1 MATHAVAPGQTVVI
15 KSVPKNFVQR
25 MTDTVW
31 QNTSATS
38 VHSTPDKDPKCTGK
52 FIFYANYKSGREAQK
67 ACSTLQAWVD
77 DKWPSATA
85 RRPTIM
91 TKQSFDVLSFG
102 VFVTGAPQFTEPSHI
117 ERIFAM
123 FGTLHAGG
131 KVCAIKDGYAFFVN
145 FADYEGAQAAL
156 EAARSGRLYC
166 EGCALQVRAQ
176 RNTLFINELV
186 GQMRETGKHAFSID
200 DAKGVGD
207 GMKDW
212 APQPKDVAAL
222 LSRIS
227 HWEWDRRSK
236 QFRFVQESKTSGEQS
251 VCTTADE
258 ALQRWLPPVCPRAG
272 PEVESQPTWHAP
284 EMVFRTLFEG
294 LDLSENMVPSGFAQR
309 KRQEQFSP
317 SPNNNADH
325 VLDDDASSVCIT
337 PPRLRSPSPSLKIEG
352 DSVSLWD
359 EDQVLSLFRRCKFP
373 TEGIVANNVDGP
385 ALLRLYADAD
395 AEDMF
400 TAPAPDGLGF
410 NKILYRGRFAS
421 ELAKLSRECPSFDRY
436 SIFLSTPQNF
446 L

>member
-1 MATHAVAPGQTVVI
+1 MATHAVAPGQTIVI
-15 KSVPKNFVQR
+15 KSVPQTLVKRVHE
-25 MTDTVW
+25 TVK

-38 VHSTPDKDPKCTGK
+38 VHSTPDKDPKCAGQ
-52 FIFYANYKSGREAQK
+52 FLFYANYASGRDAQK
-67 ACSTLQAWVD
+67 ARDTLQDWVD
-77 DKWPSATA
+77 DKWPSTTA

-102 VFVTGAPQFTEPSHI
+102 VFVTGAPRFTEPARI
-117 ERIFAM
+117 EHIFARLGM
-123 FGTLHAGG
+123 LHTGG

-166 EGCALQVRAQ
+166 EGCELQVRAQ

-186 GQMRETGKHAFSID
+186 GQMHEAGKRAFSLD
-200 DAKGVGD
+200 DAKRVGD
-207 GMKDW
+207 RMKDW

-227 HWEWDRRSK
+227 HWEWDRRSR
-236 QFRFVQESKTSGEQS
+236 QFRFVQEGTTCGEERVS
-251 VCTTADE
+251 ATADG
-258 ALQRWLPPVCPRAG
+258 ALPRCVPPVGPSAG
-272 PEVESQPTWHAP
+272 LVEVAAWPTRHTADKIN
-284 EMVFRTLFEG
+284 RTL
-294 LDLSENMVPSGFAQR
+294 LDSQDLDDDVAPWGFAQR
-309 KRQEQFSP
+309 KRQEQVSP
-317 SPNNNADH
+317 SPSDDADDM
-325 VLDDDASSVCIT
+325 LDDDASSICIT
-337 PPRLRSPSPSLKIEG
+337 PLRSTSPSSKTVG
-352 DSVSLWD
+352 HDVSLWD

-410 NKILYRGRFAS
+410 NKILYRGRFVS
-421 ELAKLSRECPSFDRY
+421 EMSKLSC
-436 SIFLSTPQNF
+436 
-446 L
+446 